1 MAPPGYPNT
10 TQQGQAYGYPQQQGA
25 PVQLPYPP
33 QQPGYN
39 PTAPNVVAKPPPNY
53 PGVK

>member
-1 MAPPGYPNT
+1 MG
-10 TQQGQAYGYPQQQGA
+10 
-25 PVQLPYPP
+25 